1 MQTLAHTVATTPA
14 DPVPE
19 DDDVVAGPWGA
30 VMFAFLIVAT
40 ALLMWSFTRQLRK
53 AQRAKDA
60 GVYGDPPV
68 EREAQGE
75 VDLSGSDAGSDGG
88 GDGGG
93 D

>member
-1 MQTLAHTVATTPA
+1 MQTIAHTVTSTPA

-40 ALLMWSFTRQLRK
+40 ALLLWSFTRQLRK

-68 EREAQGE
+68 KRDDGADGA
-75 VDLSGSDAGSDGG
+75 LTDAADSDGG

>member
-1 MQTLAHTVATTPA
+1 METLARTVTTTPS

-30 VMFAFLIVAT
+30 VMFVFLLVAT
-40 ALLMWSFTRQLRK
+40 VLLMWSFTRQLRK
-53 AQRAKDA
+53 AQAAKDA

-68 EREAQGE
+68 EREAGGE
-75 VDLSGSDAGSDGG
+75 VDVSDAGGSDGG
-88 GDGGG
+88 GDGSG